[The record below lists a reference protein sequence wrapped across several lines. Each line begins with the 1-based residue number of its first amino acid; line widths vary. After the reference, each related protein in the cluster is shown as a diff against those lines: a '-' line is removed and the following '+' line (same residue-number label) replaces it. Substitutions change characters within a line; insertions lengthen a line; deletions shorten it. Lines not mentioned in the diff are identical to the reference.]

1 MRLAKDCKG
10 YEDFKNDVKLLRKYR
25 SNYGKVSLVAN
36 HWMREIRNMNKTE
49 IVKLVNNYE
58 KGTYNP
64 FKYEVEHEHIDEE
77 NEDEMEI

>member
-1 MRLAKDCKG
+1 
-10 YEDFKNDVKLLRKYR
+10 
-25 SNYGKVSLVAN
+25 
-36 HWMREIRNMNKTE
+36 MNKTE